1 MAQDYEGGHFGL
13 AKLRNLGRLRVVFAD
28 SIYFRCSLPERVS
41 ENFVWILQTVRGSRM
56 HVQSQLERLLIH
68 PPCKVLWTRAGMAWL
83 KTVELSAYERL
94 VRATA
99 HTLSM
104 VEREAAHVK
113 I

>member
-1 MAQDYEGGHFGL
+1 
-13 AKLRNLGRLRVVFAD
+13 
-28 SIYFRCSLPERVS
+28 
-41 ENFVWILQTVRGSRM
+41 
-56 HVQSQLERLLIH
+56 
-68 PPCKVLWTRAGMAWL
+68 MAWL